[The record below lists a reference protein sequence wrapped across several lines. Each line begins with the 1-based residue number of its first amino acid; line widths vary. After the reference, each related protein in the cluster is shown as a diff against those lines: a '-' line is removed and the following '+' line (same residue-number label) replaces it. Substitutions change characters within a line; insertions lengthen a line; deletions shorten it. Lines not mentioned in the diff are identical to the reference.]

1 MSAFVDTRNYV
12 KSIFPERFKELRNA
26 IGISQEDFA
35 KALGVSRASIGYYE
49 SGSRLPD
56 AAFLAILS
64 DLTGC
69 DVGFL
74 LGSNPNMVRN
84 APSFVAEYDLSD
96 AQYEILDKLLSISTF
111 REFLCYSDVVH
122 AFSNIDDFRK
132 YASTKKHGP
141 LVQSVVE
148 YTVVKELSSVIQD
161 ICTHARYI
169 SIYGDRDIEEVNK
182 ELDETRRLLY
192 EQVKQV
198 DEEAEKRIEENL
210 KQFVEAKGNR
220 SAVIHE
226 NPNVKIEMFRD
237 KLLELS
243 KIKNE
248 VEDEK

>member
-1 MSAFVDTRNYV
+1 MSASVDTRNYI

-56 AAFLAILS
+56 AAFLSILS

-96 AQYEILDKLLSISTF
+96 AQYEILDKLLNISAF

-122 AFSNIDDFRK
+122 AFSTIDDFWK
-132 YASTKKHGP
+132 YATTKKHGP
-141 LVQSVVE
+141 LVQSVIE
-148 YTVVKELSSVIQD
+148 YTVVKELSGVIQD
-161 ICTHARYI
+161 LCTHARYI
-169 SIYGDRDIEEVNK
+169 SIYEDRDIEEVNK
-182 ELDETRRLLY
+182 ELDETRRLLH
-192 EQVKQV
+192 EQVKQM
-198 DEEAEKRIEENL
+198 DEKAEKRIDENL
-210 KQFVEAKGNR
+210 KQLASDKGSRFVIVPET
-220 SAVIHE
+220 
-226 NPNVKIEMFRD
+226 PNVKIEKFRD
-237 KLLELS
+237 KLLDLS
-243 KIKNE
+243 RTSNE
-248 VEDEK
+248 AEDEE